1 MLTFRCKN
9 DGVTKLFPQMLF
21 YVRKVDVG
29 LIFVDG
35 VYRDGSC
42 QDHQKSPSEREKILS
57 IIQRFHFKCIF
68 FLSVAHAG
76 NSHDITGG

>member
-9 DGVTKLFPQMLF
+9 DGVTKLFPQLVF

-42 QDHQKSPSEREKILS
+42 QDHQKSPSEREKIPLYP
-57 IIQRFHFKCIF
+57 FT
-68 FLSVAHAG
+68 LSVFSFYQWHTLA
-76 NSHDITGG
+76 IPMI